1 MCVREKEK
9 WKERCKAS
17 EGGGRDK
24 SEKGESCLVDR
35 ALKGVT
41 DLFELRQHS
50 VLYLVCI
57 SLV

>member
-1 MCVREKEK
+1 MCEREKEK
-9 WKERCKAS
+9 WKEGCKVS
-17 EGGGRDK
+17 EGGGRDR

-41 DLFELRQHS
+41 DLLELRQRS